1 MCAACARRV
10 RGVCAARARRGREAG
25 QAARA
30 CVHVHLVHG
39 APYSSMPPRRTQL
52 SESTFS
58 AMLSSSTRTSEG
70 PRCRAHERQNPV
82 TALPYAATS
91 PQPGCAQRGRTG
103 GRLAGAAASPCGSDP
118 SRTCT
123 ESGRL
128 SRRARGSIGS
138 ADHVRSKRPS
148 ARGSCS
154 SAQRLPGK
162 LQAVTSSD
170 TVFWLWSSSP
180 ARTPSSYRRN
190 ASCRV
195 CIMSTSDMACCA
207 AFELPALAW
216 PSLLFRA

>member
-1 MCAACARRV
+1 MSQKPTDAAARRALLLPAPPARSSSNLRLAAHLMV
-10 RGVCAARARRGREAG
+10 VALCSLLLLYFLLYSDMHASPDTPFVCVLHAAWLETRCSSRGPPSTPRGRCG
-25 QAARA
+25 
-30 CVHVHLVHG
+30 
-39 APYSSMPPRRTQL
+39 
-52 SESTFS
+52 
-58 AMLSSSTRTSEG
+58 
-70 PRCRAHERQNPV
+70 
-82 TALPYAATS
+82 ALPPTAH
-91 PQPGCAQRGRTG
+91 RR
-103 GRLAGAAASPCGSDP
+103 
-118 SRTCT
+118 
-123 ESGRL
+123 
-128 SRRARGSIGS
+128 RRARGSIGS

-195 CIMSTSDMACCA
+195 CIMSTSDVACCA